1 MEEVIRIKR
10 SLGAKNKAKGSH
22 AERYYA
28 NVFKDLGYK
37 HCVTARLGSRIS
49 DNAGIDII
57 NIPFN
62 IQVKSGK
69 QNKMSP
75 GKVLLNMQAQIQSLF
90 PEDNPVQKYPIL
102 VIHRPQ
108 PFKKD
113 YLQDV
118 VYMSMNQF
126 NIFTEKYGKIE
137 YLFIKKRV
145 YKTTSEFGDIIA
157 VSFNTLVTIGVFKKC

>member
-1 MEEVIRIKR
+1 MEEVIRVKR
-10 SLGAKNKAKGSH
+10 SLGAKNKRKGSD

-62 IQVKSGK
+62 IQIKAGK
-69 QNKMSP
+69 QTKMSP
-75 GKVLLNMQAQIQSLF
+75 GKVLLNMQAQIQALF
-90 PEDNPVQKYPIL
+90 PEDNPVQEYPLL

-108 PFKKD
+108 VFKKG
-113 YLQDV
+113 YLEDV
-118 VYMSMNQF
+118 VYMSTKQF
-126 NIFTEKYGKIE
+126 NVFSEKYGKIN
-137 YLFIKKRV
+137 YLFVKKRA